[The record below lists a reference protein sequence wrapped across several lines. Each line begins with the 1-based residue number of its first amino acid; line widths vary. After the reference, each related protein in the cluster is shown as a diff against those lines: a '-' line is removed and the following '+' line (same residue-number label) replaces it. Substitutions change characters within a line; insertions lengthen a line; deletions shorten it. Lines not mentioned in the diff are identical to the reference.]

1 MTIRADLLALTRS
14 AIDEASAGFFSD
26 NVDLY
31 PFLNAGQNQCIENLL
46 SVQRQMRGAK
56 DPYYEVE
63 ALKNL
68 LKSSDITA
76 GTQAI
81 WHLDYITPTARI
93 VLTAVQRGTIPNA
106 YIVYDANGTLGV
118 SATYDLAGILS
129 ITITIASTSST
140 CQNVID
146 AINNHPVVGNLLV
159 ATTSTPT
166 VKPVVAGAGYA
177 INTNGTGSANFTL
190 PTDILEIHS
199 AELIRTSATADTLP
213 ITYVPLSD
221 MRKRYT
227 NTWTGHK
234 YDTSTHRGEVLC
246 ALNSSTTLITSFTT
260 WDTYWEFIR
269 LYYYGKPTAIGANQ
283 DPTLPSQCFEAI
295 VEYAVYYAFLKDKLQ
310 IAYQHKQQAD
320 QLITKLCN

>member
-26 NVDLY
+26 SVDLY
-31 PFLNAGQNQCIENLL
+31 PFINSGQNQCVQKFLGT
-46 SVQRQMRGAK
+46 QRQMRK
-56 DPYYEVE
+56 LDPYYEIE

-81 WHLDYITPTARI
+81 WHLDYVTPTAHI
-93 VLTAVQRGTIPNA
+93 VLTAVQRGTTPNA
-106 YIVYDANGTLGV
+106 YIIYDANGTLGV
-118 SATYDLAGILS
+118 SATYDSAGILS

-140 CQNVID
+140 CQNVVD

-166 VKPVVAGAGYA
+166 VKPVVEGAGYA

-213 ITYVPLSD
+213 ITYLPLID
-221 MRKRYT
+221 FRKRSNNAYKGNQYSST
-227 NTWTGHK
+227 THK
-234 YDTSTHRGEVLC
+234 GEFLC
-246 ALNSSTTLITSFTT
+246 ALNSSTTLTTST
-260 WDTYWEFIR
+260 WDTYWEYVR

-283 DPTLPSQCFEAI
+283 DPTLPSQCFEAM

-310 IAYQHKQQAD
+310 IAYQHYKQANE
-320 QLITKLCN
+320 LILNLI